1 MAAYRLEA
9 SVKKFAVMLLLV
21 WGLSLGLAQEN
32 RSAFGL
38 YLLGAQYTIDAG
50 LADVRLGV
58 GLPLIFFGGGGATLL
73 SASADLLFPMGL
85 VGSSTRW
92 YLGVGSEVY
101 LALSGG
107 TSGALITPRGFA
119 NFEFGGGGV
128 SFFLEGGLQGLI
140 GIGGGSV
147 TSGQFLIPHV
157 RLGVNFR

>member
-1 MAAYRLEA
+1 M
-9 SVKKFAVMLLLV
+9 KKIVLLLLLL

-38 YLLGAQYTIDAG
+38 YVLGAQYTVDAG
-50 LADVRLGV
+50 AVDVRLGV

-85 VGSSTRW
+85 VGSSARW
-92 YLGVGSEVY
+92 YLGLGSEVY
-101 LALSGG
+101 LALAGG
-107 TSGALITPRGFA
+107 TGGALLTPRGFA
-119 NFEFGGGGV
+119 NFEFGGDGV

-147 TSGQFLIPHV
+147 TSGQFLIPHI